1 MNEKKLSLLIVDD
14 EKSIRNGLKNGID
27 WDSYGIEVIQTAKD
41 GEEAFHI
48 IQEYQPDIVITDIRM
63 PVCDGLSL
71 IEKTIQ
77 NKIRVSF
84 IIISGFDDFSYA
96 QKAMKFGVTSYLLK
110 PIKKGSLEEEILL
123 TSQKIREWQAEHVN
137 KTVVTRKIKQGN
149 IALKQS
155 FLLSL
160 LQSQYSSV
168 LEVKKEIERH
178 QLALFFDNP
187 TIILVFSY
195 EEALAKKELGSLW
208 DNVILFKDSVIN
220 IIGEILGENKNE
232 IITDANNNIIVFLQK
247 PFISVNNEKFLQR
260 ICQRVISLVL
270 EYYNVSMYASIGNEV
285 NGLLE
290 VLESYRSALEYLS
303 YRMYE
308 DGQMVYDS
316 TVLAKEQPPDSFAST
331 RNNMALVDAIYL
343 SDKETIKSF
352 ANDFF
357 DSLFYIKFPPPNFIR
372 GMCMYLIINVQKEL
386 AAYINTGESMMEQSD
401 YAYINKLNS
410 LQGIKEW
417 TINLFFKY
425 SDYISEHK
433 NMQRDDVIE
442 KVKRYINEHIYEKI
456 TAEDVAEHIHLSEK
470 YFMNYFKEK
479 TNENFKSYILDLK
492 MGKAKELLKQG
503 NKSITE
509 IAHGIGY
516 TDYRGFNR
524 IFKKHTGL
532 TPSEFQEKYRLNKK
546 EK

>member
-41 GEEAFHI
+41 GEEAFHM

-110 PIKKGSLEEEILL
+110 PIKKGALEEEILL

-160 LQSQYSSV
+160 IQSQYSV
-168 LEVKKEIERH
+168 QEVKKEIERH

-195 EEALAKKELGSLW
+195 EEAFTKKELGSLW
-208 DNVILFKDSVIN
+208 DNVLLFKDSVIN

-247 PFISVNNEKFLQR
+247 PFKSVNEEKFLQR
-260 ICQRVISLVL
+260 ICQRIISLVM
-270 EYYNVSMYASIGNEV
+270 EYYNVSMYAGIGNEV

-290 VLESYRSALEYLS
+290 ALESYRSALEHLS

-316 TVLAKEQPPDSFAST
+316 MVLAKEQPPDSFAST

-352 ANDFF
+352 TNDFF

-372 GMCMYLIINVQKEL
+372 GMCTYLIINVQKEL
-386 AAYINTGESMMEQSD
+386 TAYINTGESLMEQSD

-417 TINLFFKY
+417 SINLFFKY
-425 SDYISEHK
+425 SDYFSEHK
-433 NMQRDDVIE
+433 NIQRDDVIE

-479 TNENFKSYILDLK
+479 TNENFKSYILELK

-509 IAHGIGY
+509 IAHRIGY

-524 IFKKHTGL
+524 IFKKHTGQ

-546 EK
+546 ER

>member
-84 IIISGFDDFSYA
+84 IIISGFDDFTYA

-110 PIKKGSLEEEILL
+110 PIKKGYLEEEILL

-137 KTVVTRKIKQGN
+137 KTVATRKIKQGN

-247 PFISVNNEKFLQR
+247 PFKSVNKEKFLQR
-260 ICQRVISLVL
+260 ICQRIISLVM

-308 DGQMVYDS
+308 DGQMVYDN

-352 ANDFF
+352 TNDFF

-386 AAYINTGESMMEQSD
+386 AAYINTGESLMEQSD

-509 IAHGIGY
+509 IAHRIGY

-524 IFKKHTGL
+524 IFKKHTGQ

>member
-1 MNEKKLSLLIVDD
+1 MKEKKLSLLIVDD

-27 WDSYGIEVIQTAKD
+27 WEAYGIEVMETAKD

-48 IQEYQPDIVITDIRM
+48 IKEYQPDIVITDIRM

-71 IEKTIQ
+71 IEKTIH
-77 NKIRVSF
+77 NKIKVSF

-110 PIKKGSLEEEILL
+110 PIKKSSLEEEILL
-123 TSQKIREWQAEHVN
+123 TSQRIREWQAEHAN
-137 KTVVTRKIKQGN
+137 KTVVTRKIKQGTL
-149 IALKQS
+149 ALKQS
-155 FLLSL
+155 FLLSFI
-160 LQSQYSSV
+160 QNQYGSAI
-168 LEVKKEIERH
+168 EVKKEIERH
-178 QLALFFDNP
+178 QLALSLDDA

-208 DNVILFKDSVIN
+208 DNVLLFRASVMN
-220 IIGEILGENKNE
+220 IMSEVLGENKNE

-247 PFISVNNEKFLQR
+247 PFISVNEEKFLQR
-260 ICQRVISLVL
+260 ICHRIISLVK
-270 EYYNVSMYASIGNEV
+270 EYYHVSMYAGIGNEV

-290 VLESYRSALEYLS
+290 VQESYRSALEHLS

-331 RNNMALVDAIYL
+331 RNNIALVDAIYL
-343 SDKETIKSF
+343 SDKETIKTF
-352 ANDFF
+352 INDFF

-372 GMCMYLIINVQKEL
+372 GMCTYLIINIQKEL
-386 AAYINTGESMMEQSD
+386 AAYINTGETFMEQSD

-410 LQGIKEW
+410 LQGIKDW
-417 TINLFFKY
+417 TLGLFFKY
-425 SDYISEHK
+425 SDYFNEHK
-433 NMQRDDVIE
+433 NIQRDDVIE

-479 TNENFKSYILDLK
+479 TNENFKSYILELK
-492 MGKAKELLKQG
+492 MEKAKELLKQG

-509 IAHGIGY
+509 IAHRIGY

-524 IFKKHTGL
+524 IFKKQTGQ
-532 TPSEFQEKYRLNKK
+532 TPSEFQEKYRL
-546 EK
+546 

>member
-247 PFISVNNEKFLQR
+247 PFKSVNNEKFLQR

-352 ANDFF
+352 TNDFF

-386 AAYINTGESMMEQSD
+386 VAYINTGESLMEQSD